1 MILSLR
7 KVGEKFEDDIK
18 SDESKLVDFILKKE
32 INDDKLSNDVG
43 KVFESV
49 EEVIEIVI
57 DVKDNVEKVL
67 ENVENS

>member
-7 KVGEKFEDDIK
+7 KMGENFEDDIK

-32 INDDKLSNDVG
+32 INVDKLRDDVG

-49 EEVIEIVI
+49 EEVIEIVVE
-57 DVKDNVEKVL
+57 VKDNVEKVL

>member
-18 SDESKLVDFILKKE
+18 RDESKLVDFILKKE
-32 INDDKLSNDVG
+32 INVDKLKDVG

-49 EEVIEIVI
+49 EEVIEIVV

>member
-7 KVGEKFEDDIK
+7 KVGEKFEDDII
-18 SDESKLVDFILKKE
+18 SVKKE
-32 INDDKLSNDVG
+32 VDVDKLRDVG

-49 EEVIEIVI
+49 DEVIEIVVE
-57 DVKDNVEKVL
+57 VKDNVEKVL

>member
-7 KVGEKFEDDIK
+7 KVGEKFKDDIK

-32 INDDKLSNDVG
+32 IGVDKLSNDVG

-49 EEVIEIVI
+49 EEVIEIVVE
-57 DVKDNVEKVL
+57 VKDNVEKVL

>member
-7 KVGEKFEDDIK
+7 KMRENFEDDIK
-18 SDESKLVDFILKKE
+18 RDESKLVDFILKKE

-49 EEVIEIVI
+49 DEVIEIVVE
-57 DVKDNVEKVL
+57 VKDNVEKVL

>member
-7 KVGEKFEDDIK
+7 KMGENFEDDIK
-18 SDESKLVDFILKKE
+18 RDESGLVDFILKKE
-32 INDDKLSNDVG
+32 INDDKLRVDVG

-49 EEVIEIVI
+49 EEVIEIV
-57 DVKDNVEKVL
+57 VEVRDNVEKVL

>member
-32 INDDKLSNDVG
+32 INVDKLRDVG

-49 EEVIEIVI
+49 EEVIEIVVE
-57 DVKDNVEKVL
+57 VKDNVEKVL

>member
-7 KVGEKFEDDIK
+7 KMGENFEDDIK

-32 INDDKLSNDVG
+32 IDVDKLSNDVG
-43 KVFESV
+43 KVIESV
-49 EEVIEIVI
+49 EEVIEIVVE
-57 DVKDNVEKVL
+57 VKDNVEKVL

>member
-7 KVGEKFEDDIK
+7 KVEEIFEDDIK

-32 INDDKLSNDVG
+32 IDVDKLRDDVG

-49 EEVIEIVI
+49 DEVIEIVVE
-57 DVKDNVEKVL
+57 VKDNVEKVL

>member
-7 KVGEKFEDDIK
+7 KMGEIFKDDIK

-32 INDDKLSNDVG
+32 IDVDKLSSDFG
-43 KVFESV
+43 KVIESV
-49 EEVIEIVI
+49 DEVIEIVVE
-57 DVKDNVEKVL
+57 VKDNVEKVL

>member
-18 SDESKLVDFILKKE
+18 RDESKLVDFILKKE
-32 INDDKLSNDVG
+32 VDVDKLSNDVG

-49 EEVIEIVI
+49 DEVIEIVVE
-57 DVKDNVEKVL
+57 VKDNVEKVL

>member
-7 KVGEKFEDDIK
+7 KMGENFEDDIK
-18 SDESKLVDFILKKE
+18 RDENELVDFILKKE
-32 INDDKLSNDVG
+32 INVDKLRDVG

-49 EEVIEIVI
+49 DEVIEIV
-57 DVKDNVEKVL
+57 VEVRDNVEKVL

>member
-7 KVGEKFEDDIK
+7 KVEEIFEDDIK
-18 SDESKLVDFILKKE
+18 SDESKLVDILLKKE
-32 INDDKLSNDVG
+32 INVDKLSNDVG

-49 EEVIEIVI
+49 DEVIEIVVE
-57 DVKDNVEKVL
+57 VKDNVEKVL

>member
-7 KVGEKFEDDIK
+7 KVEEIFEDDIK
-18 SDESKLVDFILKKE
+18 RDESKLVDFILKKE
-32 INDDKLSNDVG
+32 IDVDKLSNDVG
-43 KVFESV
+43 MVFESV
-49 EEVIEIVI
+49 DEVIEIVV